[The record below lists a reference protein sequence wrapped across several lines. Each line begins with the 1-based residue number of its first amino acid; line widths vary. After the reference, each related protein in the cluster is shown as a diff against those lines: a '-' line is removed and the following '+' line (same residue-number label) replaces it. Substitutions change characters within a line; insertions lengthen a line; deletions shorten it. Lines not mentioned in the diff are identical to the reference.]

1 MGKVRRGEAIMFRA
15 RYESPRFEF
24 EAFALTEEKAL
35 NVLTKALKMHTR
47 QYKLKSGW
55 YSPEDCCVDEIHLFT
70 PYRDH
75 EPMGVE

>member
-1 MGKVRRGEAIMFRA
+1 MFRA
-15 RYESPRFEF
+15 RYESSSFEF

>member
-1 MGKVRRGEAIMFRA
+1 MFRA
-15 RYESPRFEF
+15 RYESPSFEF
-24 EAFALTEEKAL
+24 EAFALTQEKAL

-75 EPMGVE
+75 EPMGIE